1 MVNVHLFPENLSL
14 LYVCVKSMGV
24 YDSVQTM
31 FDCDFHENV
40 RLDRI
45 IDTHRLHTYIQ
56 QRKVFWKKVYIH
68 HTETSEN
75 GMILKT

>member
-45 IDTHRLHTYIQ
+45 VIHLSPPPPTTT
-56 QRKVFWKKVYIH
+56 VFIPCPQ
-68 HTETSEN
+68 
-75 GMILKT
+75 